1 MVDMDMVGV
10 FNPEDM
16 GMDAEDGDDIFVIL
30 G

>member
-10 FNPEDM
+10 FRPEGM
-16 GMDAEDGDDIFVIL
+16 GIDAEDGDDIFIIL